1 MDIYI
6 IHTNNFVMYRYCT
19 WNMPLVVPEEGHCM
33 AFAITKA
40 KSNSINIIKLATAQ
54 RSLSFVF

>member
-1 MDIYI
+1 
-6 IHTNNFVMYRYCT
+6 MYRYCT

-33 AFAITKA
+33 TFAITKA